1 MKKVFEQD
9 LGGNQEIAK
18 RHVKYTWQKDE
29 IAYYF
34 CKTYKNVF
42 KVQFT
47 GENWFLLHRY
57 IGSVTKIYQ
66 FKYLE
71 CSNGEDV
78 SAKGYDSSG
87 ISHSEEDVFYT
98 TKQEAIAEG
107 DEYLIAKAK
116 EAIESFEKYTNFLR
130 KYEKE

>member
-1 MKKVFEQD
+1 MKKVLEQD
-9 LGGNQEIAK
+9 LGGNQDIAK

-34 CKTYKNVF
+34 CRTYKNVF
-42 KVQFT
+42 KVKFT

-57 IGSVTKIYQ
+57 ISTTTKIYQ

-78 SAKGYDSSG
+78 SEKG

-98 TKQEAIAEG
+98 TKKEAIDEG
-107 DEYLIAKAK
+107 NEYLVAKAK

-130 KYEKE
+130 KYEEE